1 MAGQRSQFHTHERH
15 GRKRYHRDCRTGLRP
30 PGFIGIV
37 QRRAH
42 SNPGNRQSGNVPHG
56 RRSYTANFRSIPDDC
71 LLSGGICRLIP
82 LVIRI
87 VRASAIALPIVLA
100 ACASNRPPPAP
111 EFVIPWGAVDY
122 EAEQPAVIMPKGRQ
136 SALPVSRS
144 IARDLKR
151 NARGVYEYPGIT
163 ISGGGSHGAWGA
175 GFLKGWAETG
185 KRPEFRIVTA
195 MSAGALMATSAFLG
209 PEYDYLM
216 TTVFVESSQDD
227 LYSVGPLSITA
238 GLFGSGHFASVK
250 KGEELLSS
258 LYTDHVINAVGA
270 AYQGGRRLY
279 LLTAN
284 FDDDRPTLWDMGAI
298 ASSSEPDRYSRFRKV
313 LQAAIA
319 VPAAFPPVYFPVEV
333 KGQTYGQMHLDAGTN
348 FVFLLDFMV
357 GEDAEFLARAQ
368 KLSEVEGV
376 LYVIMNTQRKNP
388 ISKNHPAARHL
399 VWSGAL
405 TRELDDLPPMAHWTG
420 FGSTGGS
427 VTHVSR
433 LRRSRRS
440 WTYRSMCSSF
450 RNRQWV
456 SSLRMGVRQRGT
468 TNFQKDLRAFP
479 NRNLI
484 AIRSNRQANSDSET
498 WIVESERT
506 DAVQTGSPNV
516 TPPVGF
522 AAGHWLCSA
531 RGFCNTFGRCHS
543 CPQ

>member
-1 MAGQRSQFHTHERH
+1 M
-15 GRKRYHRDCRTGLRP
+15 Y
-30 PGFIGIV
+30 
-37 QRRAH
+37 
-42 SNPGNRQSGNVPHG
+42 
-56 RRSYTANFRSIPDDC
+56 
-71 LLSGGICRLIP
+71 RLIP
-82 LVIRI
+82 WVFRI
-87 VRASAIALPIVLA
+87 VRRSAIALLIVLA

-122 EAEQPAVIMPKGRQ
+122 EAELPAVIMPTGRQ

-144 IARDLKR
+144 LARDLKR

-175 GFLKGWAETG
+175 GFLKGWAERG

-216 TTVFVESSQDD
+216 TKVFVESSQDD

-238 GLFGSGHFASVK
+238 GLFGSGHFANVK
-250 KGEELLSS
+250 KGEELLKSI
-258 LYTDHVINAVGA
+258 YTDQVIDSVGA

-357 GEDAEFLARAQ
+357 GEDAEYLARAQ
-368 KLSEVEGV
+368 RLSEVEGV
-376 LYVIMNTQRKNP
+376 LYVIMNTQRRPNFKEP
-388 ISKNHPAARHL
+388 P
-399 VWSGAL
+399 SGAPL
-405 TRELDDLPPMAHWTG
+405 GLVGRAYQRIG
-420 FGSTGGS
+420 
-427 VTHVSR
+427 
-433 LRRSRRS
+433 RS
-440 WTYRSMCSSF
+440 
-450 RNRQWV
+450 
-456 SSLRMGVRQRGT
+456 
-468 TNFQKDLRAFP
+468 A
-479 NRNLI
+479 I
-484 AIRSNRQANSDSET
+484 AQDR
-498 WIVESERT
+498 
-506 DAVQTGSPNV
+506 P
-516 TPPVGF
+516 F
-522 AAGHWLCSA
+522 A
-531 RGFCNTFGRCHS
+531 
-543 CPQ
+543 